1 MEAIFEKWEDIL
13 QTVKEEHEITQISF
27 DTWLKPLEICTV
39 DDHKLY
45 ILVPEEMNI
54 TGLKYI
60 TRRYELPLK
69 VTIAEMTGIEY
80 ELVFVLPEE
89 AKKLKTSPKKLPVTS
104 ELAERSNLNPSYTFD
119 TFVVGSNNR
128 FCTVS
133 FSCRSR
139 ISGRS
144 L

>member
-60 TRRYELPLK
+60 TRR
-69 VTIAEMTGIEY
+69 
-80 ELVFVLPEE
+80 
-89 AKKLKTSPKKLPVTS
+89 
-104 ELAERSNLNPSYTFD
+104 
-119 TFVVGSNNR
+119 
-128 FCTVS
+128 
-133 FSCRSR
+133 
-139 ISGRS
+139 
-144 L
+144 